1 MLAHP
6 WSSEIPPKLNEKVP
20 VTHSETL
27 FIHDLALATEARGKN
42 VGRKMVQSLIDS
54 VRAQG
59 FLKVLL
65 VSVQNTAGFW
75 EKFEFVHLTNENM
88 CASYGENAQLMMLD
102 LVTQ

>member
-1 MLAHP
+1 M
-6 WSSEIPPKLNEKVP
+6 
-20 VTHSETL
+20 
-27 FIHDLALATEARGKN
+27 F
-42 VGRKMVQSLIDS
+42 S